1 MNKAQVASSF
11 LNTHRFVVGADSET
25 QFKRAAGIRQDG
37 TMAMYRDTDG
47 RLFAIAGHTNSG
59 HISMFV
65 GQTQADLKEL
75 YPIDLCFGDG
85 HASYAFSGIRYPEGI
100 KARGCIWPFGLYICP
115 VTHRFFCFFHNET
128 AWKGRGSGYDAYGY
142 CTKPA
147 YDSDFRHIGLMHSD
161 DEGRSWVFDRWV
173 LTAETVCFT
182 EAFNPEGDGKIGQP
196 MGAFSFGSGDFSIY
210 VEPNGEYI
218 YLYYNIIKADT
229 NLRHWTDCDIYVA
242 RTRKRFD
249 GVMGDFVKYYNG
261 AFCEAGNLGKE
272 TPIVPAGWHP
282 KVVYLEKHHKFL
294 MSSSLARLKP
304 NGGMVNPI
312 MEVRESDDMLHW
324 SEPIRMTRDGEDFGG
339 HYVGFYSD
347 SAAGQPFVIEGD
359 TLAILRNGNGTDVT
373 RCYARIE
380 ACEKA

>member
-1 MNKAQVASSF
+1 MNRSQISQSF
-11 LNTHRFVVGADSET
+11 LSTHSFVLGADEQT
-25 QFKRAAGIRQDG
+25 QFKRANGIRQDG

-59 HISMFV
+59 YIAMFA

-85 HASYAFSGIRYPEGI
+85 HANYAFSGIRYPEGI

-142 CTKPA
+142 CVKPA

-161 DEGRSWVFDRWV
+161 DEGKSWVFDRWV

-182 EAFNPEGDGKIGQP
+182 EAFNPEGDGGVGQP
-196 MGAFSFGSGDFSIY
+196 MGAISFGSGDFSIY
-210 VEPNGEYI
+210 VEPDGEYI
-218 YLYYNIIKADT
+218 YLYYNIIKAHTD
-229 NLRHWTDCDIYVA
+229 LRHWTNCDIYVA

-261 AFCEAGNLGKE
+261 SFCEAGNLGKE
-272 TPIVPAGWHP
+272 SPIVLAGWHP
-282 KVVYLEKHHKFL
+282 KVVYLKKHRKFL

-324 SEPIRMTRDGEDFGG
+324 SDPIRITRDGEDFGG

-347 SAAGQPFVIEGD
+347 SDKEQPFIIDRD

-373 RCYARIE
+373 RCYATIE
-380 ACEKA
+380 QL